1 MDGNESVSSFEERH
15 VRWVEKQD
23 ILEPDNEEDSE
34 LSDDEDVTS
43 LGQLRHQ
50 VQMLSIKIV
59 EKDMEIKNLKAESKA
74 KQDFLVV
81 SAFYVLACLNMQW
94 EVILLL
100 PFFNFLTCRTIWGIS
115 LKQTSV
121 GHPSHKN
128 IQTHKLFC
136 FAKPNTF
143 DRFS

>member
-34 LSDDEDVTS
+34 LSEDEDVTS

-81 SAFYVLACLNMQW
+81 SAFYVLACLTMQW
-94 EVILLL
+94 EV
-100 PFFNFLTCRTIWGIS
+100 FFTIT
-115 LKQTSV
+115 L
-121 GHPSHKN
+121 
-128 IQTHKLFC
+128 
-136 FAKPNTF
+136 
-143 DRFS
+143 